1 MSVCNNRFTTALE
14 RINAVRTMIF
24 YSKNNDM
31 NKAIVSKTFSAKKY
45 KDADLPIRA
54 ESVSE
59 HMTNNAH
66 FPDIQEKLD
75 ELNTK
80 IESYRTA
87 LSDSTE
93 GGRLSTL
100 IKQECRRK
108 LEDCLQELAAYV
120 QLSTKGDAVLISSS
134 GFDTHKKAARVGQLD
149 KPGNVRIIL
158 GPMQGS
164 AWISCNGVDRALF
177 YVFEYCA
184 APLTA
189 DSVWIQV
196 TGSRRKM
203 LIEGLTSGKEYCFRV
218 AGARTHPSRI
228 WSDVVK
234 SYVI

>member
-158 GPMQGS
+158 GSMQGS

-189 DSVWIQV
+189 DSVWTQV
-196 TGSRRKM
+196 TGSRRKI

-228 WSDVVK
+228 WSDVIN

>member
-1 MSVCNNRFTTALE
+1 MCVTIGLQLLYNEWMLYD
-14 RINAVRTMIF
+14 TMII

-75 ELNTK
+75 ELNTR
-80 IESYRTA
+80 IESYRTS
-87 LSDSTE
+87 LSESIE
-93 GGRLSTL
+93 GGRLTTA

-108 LEDCLQELAAYV
+108 LENCLQELATYV
-120 QLSTKGDAVLISSS
+120 QLTSKGDAVLISSS
-134 GFDTHKKAARVGQLD
+134 GFDTHKKAARVGVLD
-149 KPGNVRIIL
+149 KPEAVRIIL

-189 DSVWIQV
+189 DSVWTQV
-196 TGSRRKM
+196 TGSRRKI

-228 WSDVVK
+228 WSEVVK

>member
-1 MSVCNNRFTTALE
+1 MSVCNNRFTTALQ
-14 RINAVRTMIF
+14 RMNAVRTMIF

-45 KDADLPIRA
+45 KDADLLIRA

-75 ELNTK
+75 ELNTR

-87 LSDSTE
+87 LSESIE
-93 GGRLSTL
+93 GGRLTTA

-108 LEDCLQELAAYV
+108 VEVCLQELATYV
-120 QLSTKGDAVLISSS
+120 QLTSKGDAVLISSS

-184 APLTA
+184 APFTV

-228 WSDVVK
+228 WSDVIN

>member
-1 MSVCNNRFTTALE
+1 
-14 RINAVRTMIF
+14 
-24 YSKNNDM
+24 M

-75 ELNTK
+75 ELNTR
-80 IESYRTA
+80 IESYRTS
-87 LSDSTE
+87 LSESIE
-93 GGRLSTL
+93 GGRLTTA

-108 LEDCLQELAAYV
+108 LEVCLQELATYV
-120 QLSTKGDAVLISSS
+120 QLTSKGDAVLISSS
-134 GFDTHKKAARVGQLD
+134 GFDTHKKAARVGVLD
-149 KPGNVRIIL
+149 KPEAVRIIL

-189 DSVWIQV
+189 DSVWTQV

-228 WSDVVK
+228 WSEVVK

>member
-1 MSVCNNRFTTALE
+1 VYTK
-14 RINAVRTMIF
+14 IIIF
-24 YSKNNDM
+24 FKNNDM
-31 NKAIVSKTFSAKKY
+31 NKAIVSKTFSPKKF
-45 KDADLPIRA
+45 KDAALSVRA

-59 HMTNNAH
+59 HMTDNVN

-75 ELNTK
+75 ELNTR

-87 LSDSTE
+87 LSESIE
-93 GGRLSTL
+93 GGRFTTA

-108 LEDCLQELAAYV
+108 LEVCLQELATYV
-120 QLSTKGDAVLISSS
+120 QLTSKGDAVLISSS
-134 GFDTHKKAARVGQLD
+134 GFDTHKKAARVGVLD
-149 KPGNVRIIL
+149 KPEAVRIIL

-189 DSVWIQV
+189 DSVWTQV

-228 WSDVVK
+228 WSEVVK

>member
-1 MSVCNNRFTTALE
+1 MSVCINRFTTALQ
-14 RINAVRTMIF
+14 RMNAVRTMIF

-228 WSDVVK
+228 WSDVIN

>member
-228 WSDVVK
+228 WSDVIN